1 VTHFPLRAALAA
13 AVLGLGLARAAAQDP
28 RVEPPRTPLD
38 AFAAAQFEINVGSYE
53 LAAQYLKGLLA
64 ANPTEK
70 DFLAIEDRY
79 GVAALLNLRN
89 VPRWSEDPKEQA
101 ETRKA
106 VEDII
111 ERAGAARRKLL
122 GDPQRITRYIAN
134 LQGTPEE
141 RAYAI
146 RELQRSGA
154 LAVPTMI
161 TTLTTNRD
169 SQDRAAIL
177 NAMPWLYP
185 DAVPPWLA
193 ALDMNDPVLKA
204 QLLDSLAQRR
214 DLPIL
219 AARPETDPT
228 PTLDYLAASPNQS
241 DSVRRK
247 ALELLTRLRPLS
259 VSQMP
264 SAKVELTKYADKY
277 YRHQVRVPDLPNNPV
292 WRWDGMQLVNTPSNP
307 SQVEEYFGLRY
318 ARWALELDPTY
329 EPAQVVFLSLAT
341 DKAFE
346 RGGLDKPLAVT
357 APEVHDLLD
366 TADVPA
372 MLTAL
377 DRALVEKRS
386 PVALALVQALGER
399 AEVQAGRSTQGKSP
413 VLVRALDYPDRRVQ
427 LAAADALIHL
437 PGPATHAAQFRV
449 IEVLRR
455 ALAAESEV
463 SLPTKP
469 RVLIGHFNPD
479 RGLDLARRV
488 QAVGYDAIVVR
499 TGWEVMRRLKE
510 AADIDAVLIDSDL
523 PYPTL
528 PDLLASLRADI
539 HLGLLPVRVM
549 YTPPGGADSSLAL
562 RGLAR
567 LEYLIGGYSQ
577 VAILLA
583 PVTTDALQKDLVP
596 AKPLAVDG
604 AVSPLTTAERK
615 AQSARAIELL
625 RQLAVGETLGY
636 DVTPA
641 ERAIRQ
647 ALVVNDLAKPAIAA
661 TGRLPGRDAQ
671 GDLATLVLD
680 GARPVELRI
689 LAAEQLARHVQR
701 FGGLLNAEQIGSLRA
716 LLPMT
721 PEPELHGYVAAVV
734 GSFRPD
740 SRQTG
745 SRFLRYFPPVP
756 AAPAPPAPPAEA
768 PKAEKPEKED
778 K

>member
-1 VTHFPLRAALAA
+1 LRAALAA

-89 VPRWSEDPKEQA
+89 IPRWSEDPKEQA
-101 ETRKA
+101 ETTKA

-141 RAYAI
+141 RAYAV
-146 RELQRSGA
+146 RELQRSGP
-154 LAVPTMI
+154 LAVPTMV

-177 NAMPWLYP
+177 NALPWLYP

-204 QLLDSLAQRR
+204 QLLESLAQRR

-292 WRWDGMQLVNTPSNP
+292 WRWDGMQLVNTPSTA

-399 AEVQAGRSTQGKSP
+399 AEVQAGRPTQGKSP

-539 HLGLLPVRVM
+539 HLGLLPVRVL

-625 RQLAVGETLGY
+625 RQLAVGETTGY
-636 DVTPA
+636 DVMPA

-647 ALVVNDLAKPAIAA
+647 ALVVNELAKPAIAA